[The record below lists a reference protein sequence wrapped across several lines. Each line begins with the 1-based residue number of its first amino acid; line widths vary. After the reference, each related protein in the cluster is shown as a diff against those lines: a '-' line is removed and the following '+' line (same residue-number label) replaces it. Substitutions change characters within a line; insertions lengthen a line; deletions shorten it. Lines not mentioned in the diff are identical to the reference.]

1 MASFDECI
9 DLEMAEAPTL
19 SHPHL
24 FFGSP
29 SLHTTGNQSQWQLP
43 PPRGVPIQTVSLDD
57 TMSFAQLYQ
66 QIPFE
71 PLALHIDDSLV
82 PPLTRF
88 AQNSMSFAQ
97 NELFQ
102 AQVNLPADNVPC
114 QLQPSQFLIRKRA
127 PKAPTISAKNWK
139 PCENRIK
146 ELYVH
151 DNKYMEEVR
160 EIINKE
166 FGLTAT

>member
-57 TMSFAQLYQ
+57 TISFAELYQ
-66 QIPFE
+66 QTPFE
-71 PLALHIDDSLV
+71 PLALNNDSLV
-82 PPLTRF
+82 PPLTGF
-88 AQNSMSFAQ
+88 AQDSTSFAQ

-114 QLQPSQFLIRKRA
+114 QLQQSQFLNRKRA
-127 PKAPTISAKNWK
+127 PKAPSISAKNWK

-146 ELYVH
+146 ELYVR
-151 DNKYMEEVR
+151 DSKYMEEVR

-166 FGLTAT
+166 FGLMAT